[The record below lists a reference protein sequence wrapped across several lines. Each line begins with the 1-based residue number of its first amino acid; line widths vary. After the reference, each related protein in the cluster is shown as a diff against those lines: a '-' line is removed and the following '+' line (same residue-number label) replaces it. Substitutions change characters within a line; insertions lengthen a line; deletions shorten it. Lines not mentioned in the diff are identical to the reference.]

1 MSVDAA
7 ASAPAGRVRAVP
19 SAIDGVLLTLVIGA
33 LALWF
38 APSGLGRY
46 GTYVLSLWLVTAI
59 AVMGLNL
66 TLGVAGL
73 KSLAQAA
80 FMGIGAYA
88 TAILS
93 TKFGVGW
100 YTCFAISGL
109 LCFATGLL
117 LGFPALRVKAHYLA
131 FVTLAFSTLVWLV
144 LRNEQWL
151 TGGTFGIPN
160 IPRPT
165 IFGQPTDG
173 ALAFHRFV
181 VVVTLILSLALWW
194 LLRSPWGRA
203 FLALRENPVRAASLG
218 IDIRAYTLLAFA
230 IGSAYA
236 GFAGALYAPLVEFID
251 PSPFA
256 LSASFFLLL
265 MVVAGGS
272 GYQLGP
278 FVGALLGVVLPE
290 WLRFTGGVYLIVF
303 AAIVVALLIACPQGV
318 AGLAEKIWGR
328 FRNPASASRGKSAP

>member
-1 MSVDAA
+1 MTRMN
-7 ASAPAGRVRAVP
+7 ASR
-19 SAIDGVLLTLVIGA
+19 IDGVLVTLLLGA
-33 LALWF
+33 AILWF
-38 APSGLGRY
+38 APIGMGRY
-46 GTYVLSLWLVTAI
+46 GTYVLSLWLVTAV

-66 TLGVAGL
+66 TLGIAGL

-88 TAILS
+88 TALLT
-93 TKFGVGW
+93 TKAGMGW
-100 YTCFAISGL
+100 FPAFAISGA
-109 LCFATGLL
+109 LCFVVGLF

-151 TGGTFGIPN
+151 TGGVFGLSN
-160 IPRPT
+160 IPRPV
-165 IFGQPTDG
+165 IFGIKTDN
-173 ALAFHRFV
+173 ALPFHRFV
-181 VVVTLILSLALWW
+181 VVVTLVLALILWW
-194 LLRSPWGRA
+194 LVRSPWGRA

-218 IDIRAYTLLAFA
+218 VNIKAYTLLAFA

-251 PSPFA
+251 PSPFQ

-290 WLRFTGGVYLIVF
+290 WLRFTGGLYLIIF
-303 AAIVVALLIACPQGV
+303 AGIVIALLIACPQGV
-318 AGLAEKIWGR
+318 LGLFERAWAAIKRRPMGT
-328 FRNPASASRGKSAP
+328 NPPVKEPA